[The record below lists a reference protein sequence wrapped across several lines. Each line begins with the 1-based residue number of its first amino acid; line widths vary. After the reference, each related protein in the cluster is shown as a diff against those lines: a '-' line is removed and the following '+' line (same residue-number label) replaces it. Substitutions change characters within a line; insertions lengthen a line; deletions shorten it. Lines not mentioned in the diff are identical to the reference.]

1 MMIRGIVLGLMGL
14 LCVTFFPIQA
24 FAQEEEDKSKVVEAA
39 DKIIDGLP
47 GALKTGIDFG
57 KMTPQERIN
66 WVMNSV
72 EDKVKSSVVEKTQD
86 ALKEKME
93 AYAKEAIRARAF
105 MDVGAPQIRHAY
117 AMGQSFDWSK
127 IDSEI
132 ASRADTNLNRLGAG
146 IKAAQVS
153 WATIQAYRTGDFT
166 SAAKT
171 LGGEIG
177 NLLVEAYI
185 PGYGYFKAGAAMV
198 ELLGNYVLDYATDT
212 AVEGML
218 DSLYGAKSDPQALA
232 TWLIDKPPSSI
243 MKDIDSKFNDG
254 MGFGY
259 VYKGQGTDKGEAEI
273 KARLQSELVK
283 LRSALVSQQKEAE
296 RRERQAQREIDQY
309 LQKYRD
315 AEKALKAE
323 AERIKAEADTQLSP
337 VTEFKKKMTVLQKE
351 DVQIAI
357 AQIEDKKGEVSGGHG
372 VPYVPFHYDSLISE
386 LESVYSEIKD
396 SPGSGYDRKAIDR
409 MIPVYR
415 KNKAEAIKTVG
426 AVNAENCRAAQQRVT
441 DQYKPRLDSLAR
453 QRSAEKKEE
462 RQRQLSAQWNALNSQ
477 YWAAIKVLRDAC
489 TANTQKLNLEIS
501 AFSQE
506 ENIVRLEAQERADK
520 LMLSIKDGF
529 EKINERLKQARRD
542 RDEAKKALWDEIHQ
556 ALSFPHF
563 FTNPGG
569 YDQARMGSGVS
580 GTAQN
585 IQKGN
590 LQVYRPGELHNARE
604 ATIIAIEKI
613 KKDQERISALSNKER
628 DILKNYQAQILALK
642 NEYETLVPENLRN
655 PGGSS
660 EYYAQE
666 ESRVK
671 EYGSSHARF
680 ELWQISPPPLVRFRP
695 DQEPGTF
702 RVEPPRYYDVM
713 LAELDGMA
721 KARVDRFKKARQDWE
736 QELQI
741 VDFYA
746 DLDRIAVSIISL
758 SNNINGMLGRYLGS
772 YPNFRKKNGVESILV
787 AAEESDGLKELE
799 NMEKAWE
806 TARPYVERMRKNVT
820 AYGKGLQYLSAFWNP
835 NEAIKRL
842 SYYEAVP
849 GQIEAHKKRM
859 LEGEQQRLKTLQMIE
874 EEIARI
880 KTDIESLKDPD
891 KTMFYTTTLR
901 NLRLTFDQIFN
912 IIKID
917 NARSFF
923 KEEYEKL
930 HAEMEAYAK
939 EHEEKRKEQ
948 LEKSKREYEAQLARE
963 KAQERREKEQMQ
975 SLEQERRAQAQQ
987 EQAKR
992 DQAAAAS
999 ISGLYEK
1006 FKQAYESRNDSQ
1018 ILSFMGDDWEAGD
1031 GTTLS
1036 DLQQNLNRTFRMFDE
1051 VKYSIQNLAV
1061 TPRSQDLYMVSYDVT
1076 ITSRIYRRN
1085 IKHEEKSSV
1094 NEEVLIDPGSGRLT
1108 IIRTL
1113 SGRFWYVE

>member
-14 LCVTFFPIQA
+14 LFVAFFPVQA
-24 FAQEEEDKSKVVEAA
+24 PAEEEDKSKVLETA
-39 DKIIDGLP
+39 DKIIGGLP
-47 GALKTGIDFG
+47 GALKTGIDFS

-66 WVMNSV
+66 WVLNSV

-105 MDVGAPQIRHAY
+105 MAVGAPQIRHAY

-132 ASRADTNLNRLGAG
+132 ASSADTNMNRLGAG

-177 NLLVEAYI
+177 NLLAEAYI

-218 DSLYGAKSDPQALA
+218 DRLYGMKSDPQALA
-232 TWLIDKPPSSI
+232 AWLIDKPPASI
-243 MKDIDSKFNDG
+243 MKDIEDKFNDG

-273 KARLQSELVK
+273 KARIQSELVK
-283 LRSALVSQQKEAE
+283 LRAALVTQQKEAE
-296 RRERQAQREIDQY
+296 RREKQAQREIDQY
-309 LQKYRD
+309 LQKYRN

-323 AERIKAEADTQLSP
+323 AERIKAEADVQLSP

-357 AQIEDKKGEVSGGHG
+357 SQIESKMGEVSGGHG

-396 SPGSGYDRKAIDR
+396 SPGSGYDREAIDR
-409 MIPVYR
+409 TMSAYR
-415 KNKAEAIKTVG
+415 KNREEAIKTVG
-426 AVNAENCRAAQQRVT
+426 TVNAENCRAAQQQVT
-441 DQYKPRLDSLAR
+441 DQYQPTLDSL
-453 QRSAEKKEE
+453 E
-462 RQRQLSAQWNALNSQ
+462 RQRAAEKNYERRLQLSAQKNAVGSR
-477 YWAAIKVLRDAC
+477 YWAEMFARQAAC
-489 TANTQKLNLEIS
+489 KTNTQKLSLEMS

-506 ENIVRLEAQERADK
+506 ENIVRLEAQERADR
-520 LMLSIKDGF
+520 LMLTIKDGF
-529 EKINERLKQARRD
+529 EKIDERLKQARRD

-556 ALSFPHF
+556 TLSFPHF
-563 FTNPGG
+563 FTSPGG
-569 YDQARMGSGVS
+569 YDQAKMGSGVS

-604 ATIIAIEKI
+604 ATISAIEKI
-613 KKDQERISALSNKER
+613 KKDQELISALSNKER
-628 DILKNYQAQILALK
+628 ENLKKYQAQVLALK
-642 NEYETLVPENLRN
+642 NEYESLVPENLRN
-655 PGGSS
+655 PGGSNYTQEMQ
-660 EYYAQE
+660 EYQSQE
-666 ESRVK
+666 DSRVK
-671 EYGSSHARF
+671 EYGSSAAVF
-680 ELWQISPPPLVRFRP
+680 EHWQIFPPPLVRFRE
-695 DQEPGTF
+695 DPGTF
-702 RVEPPRYYDVM
+702 NVEPPRYYDVV
-713 LAELDGMA
+713 LAELDALA
-721 KARVDRFKKARQDWE
+721 KSRVDRFKKAQRDWE
-736 QELQI
+736 QELQT

-746 DLDRIAVSIISL
+746 DLDRIAVSIMTL
-758 SNNINGMLGRYLGS
+758 SDNINGMLGRYLGS
-772 YPNFRKKNGVESILV
+772 YPNFRKKNGVESIRV
-787 AAEESDGLKELE
+787 SAEESDGLKELE

-806 TARPYVERMRKNVT
+806 SARPYVARMRKNVT
-820 AYGKGLQYLSAFWNP
+820 AYGKGIQYLSSFHNP
-835 NEAIKRL
+835 SDAIKRL

-859 LEGEQQRLKTLQMIE
+859 VEGEQQRLKTLKMIE
-874 EEIARI
+874 DEIARI
-880 KTDIESLKDPD
+880 TSDIESLKDPD
-891 KTMFYTTTLR
+891 KAMNFPITLR

-917 NARSFF
+917 SARSYF

-930 HAEMEAYAK
+930 HAEMETYAK
-939 EHEEKRKEQ
+939 EHEEKRKVQ
-948 LEKSKREYEAQLARE
+948 IEKSKREYEAQLARE
-963 KAQERREKEQMQ
+963 KAQERLKNEEMQ
-975 SLEQERRAQAQQ
+975 RLEQERRAQAQQ
-987 EQAKR
+987 EQAKK

-1018 ILSFMGDDWEAGD
+1018 VLSFMGDDWEAGD

-1036 DLQQNLNRTFRMFDE
+1036 DLQQNLNRTFTMFDE

-1061 TPRSQDLYMVSYDVT
+1061 TPRSEGLYMVSYDVT
-1076 ITSRIYRRN
+1076 IT
-1085 IKHEEKSSV
+1085 
-1094 NEEVLIDPGSGRLT
+1094 
-1108 IIRTL
+1108 
-1113 SGRFWYVE
+1113 